1 MTGCPVPDSIDEIM
15 FWFCNLYTS
24 SMLLLLFHGGWDTI
38 ALALLYWAVIIGL
51 PLLVIFIVVRAVVR
65 RVRRHP

>member
-1 MTGCPVPDSIDEIM
+1 
-15 FWFCNLYTS
+15 
-24 SMLLLLFHGGWDTI
+24 MLLLLFHGGWDTI

-51 PLLVIFIVVRAVVR
+51 PLLVIFILVRAVVR